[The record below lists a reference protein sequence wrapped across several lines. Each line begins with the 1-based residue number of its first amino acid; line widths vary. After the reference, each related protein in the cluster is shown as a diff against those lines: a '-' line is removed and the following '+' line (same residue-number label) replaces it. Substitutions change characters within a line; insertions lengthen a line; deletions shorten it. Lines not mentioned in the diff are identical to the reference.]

1 MRATAHYRDAV
12 PVIMLLAAVLAAEEV
27 SFVLVGSAGLHLH
40 GERIRVR
47 DIDAVPAPGRENLGR
62 LHSVLADLSMDGRVP
77 SERSLAAADLVSV
90 RTGYGT
96 LDCLME
102 RGRLDW
108 DGLRAGARPFGLCGV
123 PVLVAS
129 ADDIRLLRAR
139 YKDVDDD

>member
-1 MRATAHYRDAV
+1 MRARARYRDAV

-47 DIDAVPAPGRENLGR
+47 DIDAVPSPGRNNLGK
-62 LHSVLADLSMDGRVP
+62 LHSVVADLSVDGRVP
-77 SERSLAAADLVSV
+77 APRSFAAADLVSV

-108 DGLRAGARPFGLCGV
+108 DRLRAGARPFDLCGV
-123 PVLVAS
+123 RVLVAS